1 MQALELEYDPHRPVM
16 EAIQA
21 GDAHAMAEFMRTQ
34 GRWVRAVAYG
44 VLGRTGDLDDVCQRV
59 WIQVWRQA
67 RRLDDPARWRSWV
80 YRIVRNAA
88 TDAARA
94 GQRRKRLGGLSG
106 TDADVL
112 AATPAPVHTSP
123 ERSVLADEEHRAIL
137 EAIGRLPEIYREPFV
152 LKHVEGWSYAEI
164 GELLGL
170 PPDTVETRL
179 VRARR
184 LLREK
189 LAGKV

>member
-1 MQALELEYDPHRPVM
+1 MEREYDPHRPVM

-21 GDAHAMAEFMRTQ
+21 GDTHAMAEFMRAH

-44 VLGRTGDLDDVCQRV
+44 VLGRTADLDDVCQRV
-59 WIQVWRQA
+59 WIQVWREA
-67 RRLDDPARWRSWV
+67 RKLEDPARWRAWV

-94 GQRRKRLGGLSG
+94 GQRRRRLIGPAGV
-106 TDADVL
+106 DAEVL
-112 AATPAPVHTSP
+112 AAAPAPAYGSP
-123 ERSVLADEEHRAIL
+123 ERSVLADERCRAIL
-137 EAIGRLPEIYREPFV
+137 EAIERLPGIYREPFV
-152 LKHVEGWSYAEI
+152 LKHVEEWSYAEI
-164 GELLGL
+164 AEVLGL